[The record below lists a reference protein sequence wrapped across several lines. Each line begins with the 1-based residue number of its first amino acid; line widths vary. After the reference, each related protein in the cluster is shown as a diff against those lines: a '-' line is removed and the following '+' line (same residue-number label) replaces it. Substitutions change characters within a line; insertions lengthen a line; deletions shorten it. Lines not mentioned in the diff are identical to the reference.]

1 MTMPSRSTGRRSPV
15 SRDYHAKKAT
25 PQDTSGPVSKSL
37 LWQFGKSP
45 WKWAHQVASQPTA
58 AMNLGSVVH
67 AITLEP
73 DKVSEVFVVSEYD
86 SFRTKEARE
95 WRDQKA
101 AEGLI
106 VLSEKDYL
114 AAAAMAHRATEELH
128 RALGGDHVNYFVEQ
142 EVTGSINGVDVCGLI
157 DVEVVPTD
165 KAGVTLWDLK
175 TCSSIGDERSLQ
187 RTIFDFG
194 YHVQAAL
201 YCDLQSADTEF
212 EPTFGFIFVETSV
225 PYETTHIILDRDC
238 ILAGRAKYMELI
250 NKWAQLRDKPLDEWP
265 GSVER
270 GIVMEPPSWA

>member
-1 MTMPSRSTGRRSPV
+1 MGRRLPV
-15 SRDYHAKKAT
+15 SKEYHAKKAT

-45 WKWAHQVASQPTA
+45 WKWAHQVESQPTA

-73 DKVSEVFVVSEYD
+73 DKTADVFVVSEYD

-128 RALGGDHVNYFVEQ
+128 RALDGDHVGYQVEQ

-157 DVEVVPTD
+157 DVVPD
-165 KAGVTLWDLK
+165 DGATLWDLK
-175 TCSSIGDERSLQ
+175 TCSAIGDERSLQ
-187 RTIFDFG
+187 RTVFDFG

-201 YCDLQSADTEF
+201 YCDLISAETES
-212 EPTFGFIFVETSV
+212 EPSFGFIFVETSV

-250 NKWAQLRDKPLDEWP
+250 NRWAQLRDKPLDEWP

>member
-1 MTMPSRSTGRRSPV
+1 M

-73 DKVSEVFVVSEYD
+73 DKTAEVFVVSEYD

-95 WRDQKA
+95 WRDQKT

-128 RALGGDHVNYFVEQ
+128 RALGGNYVGYKAEQ
-142 EVTGSINGVDVCGLI
+142 EVTGSINGVDVCGLV
-157 DVEVVPTD
+157 DVVPDDGETI
-165 KAGVTLWDLK
+165 WDLK

-187 RTIFDFG
+187 RTVFDFG

-201 YCDLQSADTEF
+201 YCDLMSAETEK
-212 EPTFGFIFVETSV
+212 ETSFGFIFVETAV

-250 NKWAQLRDKPLDEWP
+250 NKWAQLRDKPLGEWP

>member
-1 MTMPSRSTGRRSPV
+1 MTMPSRSTGRRSSV

-73 DKVSEVFVVSEYD
+73 DKTAEVFVVSEYD

-95 WRDQKA
+95 WRDQKT

-106 VLSEKDYL
+106 GLSEKDYL

-128 RALGGDHVNYFVEQ
+128 RALGGNYVGYKAEQ
-142 EVTGSINGVDVCGLI
+142 EVTGSINGVDVCGLV
-157 DVEVVPTD
+157 DVVPDDGETI
-165 KAGVTLWDLK
+165 WDLK

-187 RTIFDFG
+187 RTVFDFG

-201 YCDLQSADTEF
+201 YCDLMSAETEK
-212 EPTFGFIFVETSV
+212 ETSFGFIFVETAV

>member
-1 MTMPSRSTGRRSPV
+1 V
-15 SRDYHAKKAT
+15 SQAYHAKKAT
-25 PQDTSGPVSKSL
+25 PQDTSKPVSKSL

-73 DKVSEVFVVSEYD
+73 DKVSEVFTLSEFD
-86 SFRTKEARE
+86 SFRTKEARD
-95 WRDQKA
+95 WRDQKV

-114 AAAAMAHRATEELH
+114 AAATMAHRATGELH
-128 RALGGDHVNYFVEQ
+128 RALGGDHVGYQVEQ

-157 DVEVVPTD
+157 DVVPD
-165 KAGVTLWDLK
+165 GPVPPAPAVLWDLK
-175 TCSSIGDERSLQ
+175 TCGSIGDERSLQ
-187 RTIFDFG
+187 RTVFDFG

-201 YCDLQSADTEF
+201 YCDLMAAEMDD
-212 EPTFGFIFVETSV
+212 EPSFGFIFVETTV

-250 NKWAQLRDKPLDEWP
+250 NRWSHLRKKPLDEWP